1 MTVYYHFNKQGDFM
15 GTVESPSS
23 KKLLSMP
30 MGDTLIPS
38 GEIYRG
44 QSRTMW
50 MRSASMELHASW
62 PQVYPHNFP
71 KDIYGKIASTLL
83 VMGVD
88 KIPSIT

>member
-1 MTVYYHFNKQGDFM
+1 MAIYHHFNKEGDYL

-23 KKLLSMP
+23 EKLLSMP

-38 GEIYRG
+38 GEIY
-44 QSRTMW
+44 QEHRTMW

-62 PQVYPHNFP
+62 PQVYPYNFP

-88 KIPSIT
+88 KFPSIT